1 MMTAHTRKALGCL
14 VLIAYLG
21 LYAAAAATL
30 GGLVLA
36 HAPRWAALV
45 YYAVAGIVWVAP
57 LKPLF
62 AWMNR
67 GA

>member
-1 MMTAHTRKALGCL
+1 MNARTRKAIGCF

-21 LYAAAAATL
+21 LYAAGAAAL
-30 GGLVLA
+30 GASVLA
-36 HAPRWAALV
+36 HAPNWALIYFLA
-45 YYAVAGIVWVAP
+45 AGVIWVAP

-67 GA
+67 GS